1 MDNPVTRD
9 RWHFEDLELGRAFT
23 LGPQR
28 VTAEAIK
35 TYAGEF
41 DPLPF
46 HLDEAAAKASI
57 LGGLAA
63 SGFHTA
69 ALSLRMLVEAMLSH
83 CAAMGGLGFEKL
95 SWRRP
100 LMAGDSLGGV
110 ATIIG
115 LRRSASNP
123 HMGIVNVH
131 LEMRNQN
138 GQEVMAMT
146 LSNIVEIRH
155 PHPLVLGPAQ

>member
-1 MDNPVTRD
+1 VDNPVTKD
-9 RWHFEDLELGRAFT
+9 RWHFEDLSEGQAFT
-23 LGPQR
+23 LGPEA
-28 VTAEAIK
+28 VSADAIK
-35 TYAGEF
+35 EYAAEF

-46 HLDEAAAKASI
+46 HLDEAAAKASM

-63 SGFHTA
+63 SGFHIS
-69 ALSLRMLVEAMLSH
+69 ALALRMLVEAMLGQ

-100 LMAGDSLGGV
+100 LKAGDSLGGT
-110 ATIIG
+110 ATITG

-123 HMGIVNVH
+123 HMGIVTIH

-155 PHPLVLGPAQ
+155 PVPLVLGPAE